1 VSDWCARL
9 HERRRSIARAARRA
23 VDRSV
28 VDRLARQ
35 LTRDAPRA
43 IEHATR
49 LVDTFEVR
57 TRAVDP
63 ARTLARGWSVTRDAD
78 GRIVRSIADVRAGA
92 QLVTTV
98 NDGAL
103 RSTVDE

>member
-1 VSDWCARL
+1 
-9 HERRRSIARAARRA
+9 